1 MRWLFAVGLAL
12 LVRLPAEG
20 GAAADVAR
28 AIRENSF
35 DSDECYRVRDLTLI
49 KEDIR
54 VYLTDGYLIFSKPVA
69 GRPIAAL
76 FVADT
81 DGGDG
86 EVMLLPPDRAERR
99 SLASY
104 IDSPNLDEHF
114 RGAVFLFT
122 GDVYEGLKA
131 QLPDNP
137 TNKKVPELGAML
149 DERWNSA
156 LRNLGAGYQT
166 RLTLDLLGW
175 PASRPGLLVAFFQG
189 IKLGNFDVVFDPS
202 SPEQILAGRLNSR
215 DNRLYFDTWTSFAAR
230 SSRQHPAARKPELS
244 LGDYRIE
251 AVVNEDL
258 TLTVV
263 TRVKATAGAGGTPV
277 AAFEIAPEMAV
288 TEASV
293 DGRAAEVLQ
302 SDALRVNLMRGGN
315 NLFLVVPPEPLREGV
330 EYEFEFHHSGK
341 VIHDAGDR
349 IFYVSSRGFWYPMF
363 VQQFAS
369 YDLLFRYPRDL
380 DLVTPGEV
388 VEDRIE
394 GEWRTTRRRTSS
406 PIRLA
411 AFNLGDYEHARL
423 ERGGYTVDVCANR
436 TLERALRPRQPAA
449 IPISPGAG
457 MQRRRQPDLAEAPE
471 PLEPSSETRLEVL
484 ASEVASALEYMAS
497 RLGPPALPHLTVSP
511 IPGTFGQGFPGLI
524 YLSTLSYLKS
534 LPASGVPASP
544 QAELFFQDVLQA
556 HEVAHQWWGNRV
568 TSATYRDIW
577 LMEALANYSALL
589 YLEKRKGG
597 HSVELMLDAY
607 RADLLAKSESGQTV
621 DSAGPI
627 VLGPRLENSQ
637 EPRAWRSIIYGK
649 GSWIIQMLR
658 RRMGDERFFSMLGE
672 MTARYG
678 GKEISTEG
686 FRELAAE
693 FLPPKTDDPKLEAF
707 FEQWVY
713 GTGIP
718 SLKLAW
724 SIKGKAPALRLTGT
738 LTQSEVGEDFS
749 AVAPVEIQVTR
760 GRTITQW
767 IRSANEPVSFTVAL
781 TQAPLKVALDPHY
794 AVLRR

>member
-1 MRWLFAVGLAL
+1 MRWLLALAL
-12 LVRLPAEG
+12 LSRLPLAAG
-20 GAAADVAR
+20 TAADVAR
-28 AIRENSF
+28 AIRENSL
-35 DSDECYRVRDLTLI
+35 DRDECYRVRDLTLI
-49 KEDIR
+49 REDIH
-54 VYLTDGYLIFSKPVA
+54 VYLTAGYLIFSKPVA
-69 GRPIAAL
+69 GRPIAAVFL
-76 FVADT
+76 ADS

-99 SLASY
+99 SLATF

-114 RGAVFLFT
+114 RGAAFLFT
-122 GDVYEGLKA
+122 GDVYDTLKK

-137 TNKKVPELGAML
+137 ANQKVPELGALL
-149 DERWNSA
+149 DEQWTST
-156 LRNLGAGYQT
+156 LRSLGAAYQT

-175 PASRPGLLVAFFQG
+175 PASRPGLLAGFFQG
-189 IKLGNFDVVFDPS
+189 IKLGNFDVVFDPN
-202 SPEQILAGRLNSR
+202 SPEQVLAGQLTTR
-215 DNRLYFDTWTSFAAR
+215 DNHLYFDTWTSFAAR
-230 SSRQHPAARKPELS
+230 SSRLHPVQRKPEL
-244 LGDYRIE
+244 LLRDYRIQ

-258 TLTVV
+258 SLSVV
-263 TRVKATAGAGGTPV
+263 TRVKVTAAAGGLPVTP
-277 AAFEIAPEMAV
+277 FEIAPEMTV
-288 TEASV
+288 TEATV

-330 EYEFEFHHSGK
+330 EYEFEFHHSGR

-349 IFYVSSRGFWYPMF
+349 VLYVSARGFWYPTLGE
-363 VQQFAS
+363 QFAS

-388 VEDRIE
+388 VEDRTE
-394 GEWRTTRRRTSS
+394 GEWRTTRRRTSA

-411 AFNLGDYEHARL
+411 AFNLGNYRHARL
-423 ERGGYTVDVCANR
+423 ERAGYVVDVCANR
-436 TLERALRPRQPAA
+436 TLERALQPRPQPILAPPPPA
-449 IPISPGAG
+449 
-457 MQRRRQPDLAEAPE
+457 MQRRRQPD
-471 PLEPSSETRLEVL
+471 PLESSSLPQEASPEQRLQVL
-484 ASEVASALEYMAS
+484 ASEVASAMEYMAS
-497 RLGPPALPHLTVSP
+497 KFGPPALPHLTVSP

-524 YLSTLSYLKS
+524 YLSTLAYLKS
-534 LPASGVPASP
+534 LPGSSRGGPTSLQV
-544 QAELFFQDVLQA
+544 ELFFEDVLQA

-589 YLEKRKGG
+589 YLEKRKGV
-597 HSVELMLDAY
+597 HSVELMLDSY
-607 RADLLAKSESGQTV
+607 RADLLAKSDSGQIV
-621 DSAGPI
+621 DSNGPI

-672 MTARYG
+672 VMARYG
-678 GKEISTEG
+678 GKEISTEN
-686 FRELAAE
+686 FRELAAR
-693 FLPPKTDDPKLEAF
+693 FLPPKSDDPKLETF
-707 FEQWVY
+707 FAQWVY

-724 SIKGKAPALRLTGT
+724 SIKGKAPSLRLVGT
-738 LTQSEVGEDFS
+738 LTQSDVDEDFS
-749 AVAPVEIQVTR
+749 AIVPVEIQVAR

-767 IRSANEPVSFTVAL
+767 VRSAADPATFTVAL
-781 TQAPLKVALDPHY
+781 TQPPLKVALDPHY
-794 AVLRR
+794 SVLHR

>member
-1 MRWLFAVGLAL
+1 MRWVLAFAL
-12 LVRLPAEG
+12 LARLPLVAG
-20 GAAADVAR
+20 SAADVAR

-35 DSDECYRVRDLTLI
+35 DRDECYRVRDLTLI
-49 KEDIR
+49 KEDIH

-69 GRPIAAL
+69 GRPIAAVFL
-76 FVADT
+76 ADT

-99 SLASY
+99 SLATY

-122 GDVYEGLKA
+122 GDVYDALKK

-137 TNKKVPELGAML
+137 ANRKIPELGALL
-149 DERWNSA
+149 DEQWTSA

-166 RLTLDLLGW
+166 RLALDRLGW

-202 SPEQILAGRLNSR
+202 SSEQILVGQLTTR
-215 DNRLYFDTWTSFAAR
+215 DSRLYFDTWTSFAAR
-230 SSRQHPAARKPELS
+230 SARLHPAPRKPEL
-244 LGDYRIE
+244 LLRDYRIQ

-258 TLTVV
+258 SLSAV
-263 TRVKATAGAGGTPV
+263 TRVKVTPAAGGTSV
-277 AAFEIAPEMAV
+277 APFEIAPEMAV
-288 TEASV
+288 TEATV
-293 DGRAAEVLQ
+293 DGRPAEVLQ

-315 NLFLVVPPEPLREGV
+315 NLFLVVPPEALRQGV

-349 IFYVSSRGFWYPMF
+349 VFYVSARGAWYPMF
-363 VQQFAS
+363 GQQFAS
-369 YDLLFRYPRDL
+369 YDLLFRYPHDL

-388 VEDRIE
+388 VEDRTE
-394 GEWRTTRRRTSS
+394 GDWRTTRRRTPS
-406 PIRLA
+406 PIRVA
-411 AFNLGDYEHARL
+411 AFNLGNYEHVRL
-423 ERGGYTVDVCANR
+423 ERAGYTVDVCANR
-436 TLERALRPRQPAA
+436 TLERALQPRPQP
-449 IPISPGAG
+449 ILTSPPATV
-457 MQRRRQPDLAEAPE
+457 MQRRRQLDLVEAPM
-471 PLEPSSETRLEVL
+471 EPSPQPRLQVL

-497 RLGPPALPHLTVSP
+497 RFGPPALAHLTVSP
-511 IPGTFGQGFPGLI
+511 IPGMFGQGFPGLI

-534 LPASGVPASP
+534 LPASRGPTTLQV
-544 QAELFFQDVLQA
+544 ELFFQDVLQA
-556 HEVAHQWWGNRV
+556 HEVAHQWWGNCV
-568 TSATYRDIW
+568 TAATYRDAW

-597 HSVELMLDAY
+597 HSVELMLDSY
-607 RADLLAKSESGQTV
+607 RADLLARSDSGQIV
-621 DSAGPI
+621 DSTGPI

-637 EPRAWRSIIYGK
+637 EPRAWRDIIYGK

-658 RRMGDERFFSMLGE
+658 RRMGDERFFSMLRE
-672 MTARYG
+672 LMTRYG

-686 FRELAAE
+686 FRELAAQ
-693 FLPPKTDDPKLEAF
+693 FLPPKSDDPKLEAF

-724 SIKGKAPALRLTGT
+724 SIKGKAPSLRLVGT
-738 LTQSEVGEDFS
+738 LTQSDVGEDFS
-749 AVAPVEIQVTR
+749 ALAPVEIQVAR
-760 GRTITQW
+760 ARTITQW
-767 IRSANEPVSFTVAL
+767 VRSATDPVTFTAVL
-781 TQAPLKVALDPHY
+781 TQPPLKVALDPHY
-794 AVLRR
+794 AILRR